1 MTRYRRQ
8 TFPSVSARTTIC
20 FFSFLFVLSPC
31 PTPKSLQSFSLGYI
45 NISPF
50 FFLLARGLWPVEV
63 AERVIV
69 VDVVAAEGLNVA

>member
-8 TFPSVSARTTIC
+8 TFPSVSARTAIC
-20 FFSFLFVLSPC
+20 FFFVRSLCLSH
-31 PTPKSLQSFSLGYI
+31 PKISSVVLLKLHKYFS
-45 NISPF
+45 
-50 FFLLARGLWPVEV
+50 FFLLLPRGLWPVEV